1 MTKPLSL
8 DLRQRVIAAIKAG
21 MSCRSA
27 AERFGIAPSAAVKW
41 RRLWLETGSVA
52 PRRQGGDTRSGRIE
66 AHGPAILAM
75 VGETPDITLVEL
87 VERLEQ
93 ERGERFAPSTIHRY
107 FRRHGLVVQKKSAH
121 ASEQD
126 REDVAA
132 ARAAWFEGQPDLDP
146 ERLIFID
153 ETWLN
158 TKMARLRGRA
168 PKGERLRAGVPHGH
182 WRTTTFVAG
191 LRLSGIDAPMLI
203 DGAIDGESFLA
214 YVRQVLVPTLR
225 AGDVVIMD
233 NLGSHK
239 NVAVREAIE
248 AAGAELRFLP
258 PYSPDFNPIENA
270 FAKLKALLRK
280 VAARTR
286 DALWNAVAT
295 AIGAFT
301 PAECANYFTA
311 TGYEPEW

>member
-107 FRRHGLVVQKKSAH
+107 FRRHGWSFKKS
-121 ASEQD
+121 
-126 REDVAA
+126 
-132 ARAAWFEGQPDLDP
+132 
-146 ERLIFID
+146 
-153 ETWLN
+153 
-158 TKMARLRGRA
+158 
-168 PKGERLRAGVPHGH
+168 
-182 WRTTTFVAG
+182 
-191 LRLSGIDAPMLI
+191 
-203 DGAIDGESFLA
+203 
-214 YVRQVLVPTLR
+214 
-225 AGDVVIMD
+225 
-233 NLGSHK
+233 
-239 NVAVREAIE
+239 
-248 AAGAELRFLP
+248 P
-258 PYSPDFNPIENA
+258 P
-270 FAKLKALLRK
+270 
-280 VAARTR
+280 
-286 DALWNAVAT
+286 
-295 AIGAFT
+295 T
-301 PAECANYFTA
+301 PASRTA
-311 TGYEPEW
+311 RMSPRRARPGSRGSRIWIRSG